1 MTHTKSTQ
9 LSIPQRL
16 TQELNL
22 NVNGIYL
29 NLVPGDSSLEWA
41 LEMGNPVT
49 QSDLRTD
56 KAVFNSIMKDFFI
69 AEVNLAKEQRDN
81 LELIDGRKSTDLRF
95 FKGILTE
102 ETNKEIEKQIL
113 DPLQDAETIYD
124 SQEAEIKTQTFE
136 YVLSNTNKAIQELV
150 KNGVLEQ
157 QYNQKVLSSVV
168 STPLNFTIDNKK
180 ILAYY
185 ADFLCVDKLHRN
197 KMYAGIQAY
206 THYYYGR
213 KKTDNNVVL
222 FKREKTL

>member
-1 MTHTKSTQ
+1 MELATIKSAFQNPEVRSTFTNVEGKKAQTYIGPNAFSKLHDWIKSVTNKQELANTPYSYLLTDSFAQGSSVMSRVFDEDNNKIPGSANLLSSVTAGGIVNQATGRNTKSTQ

-49 QSDLRTD
+49 ESDLRND
-56 KAVFNSIMKDFFI
+56 RDIFNSIMKDFFV

-102 ETNKEIEKQIL
+102 ETNKEIEKQI
-113 DPLQDAETIYD
+113 I
-124 SQEAEIKTQTFE
+124 
-136 YVLSNTNKAIQELV
+136 
-150 KNGVLEQ
+150 
-157 QYNQKVLSSVV
+157 
-168 STPLNFTIDNKK
+168 
-180 ILAYY
+180 
-185 ADFLCVDKLHRN
+185 
-197 KMYAGIQAY
+197 
-206 THYYYGR
+206 
-213 KKTDNNVVL
+213 
-222 FKREKTL
+222 